1 MKGFFEAV
9 HTTLWKAKLL
19 FLEIFRRIKY
29 HSVLR
34 ESLNFQSIY
43 HEGERCFII
52 GNGPSLREDDLEMIF
67 KHGDVSFAAN
77 RIYNLFPDVTWRPT
91 YYGVCDIKLFN
102 NSRNEINKVEGIKF
116 IPLDIFSQAANN
128 KEGYYTWSRVPVT
141 FFNLPPRFADKMTKC
156 FGEGGTIT
164 YHFLQMA
171 VSMGFKE
178 IYLLG
183 IDFSFSYGIG
193 PDGKYF
199 EDKTIKQNHHAKDNA
214 PLDTVPNLY
223 NQIRAY
229 EAAKE
234 YAQRN
239 GIHIYNATRGGKL
252 EVFERVDFDK
262 LF

>member
-1 MKGFFEAV
+1 MKKIIEAI
-9 HTTLWKAKLL
+9 HTSLWKVKLVI
-19 FLEIFRRIKY
+19 LEVYRRIKY
-29 HSVLR
+29 HSVLKK
-34 ESLNFQSIY
+34 SLKFQDFYSN
-43 HEGERCFII
+43 GKRCFII
-52 GNGPSLREDDLEMIF
+52 GNGPSLKEGDLEKISQ
-67 KHGDVSFAAN
+67 HGDVSFAAN
-77 RIYNLFPDVTWRPT
+77 RIYNVFPDVNWRPT

-116 IPLDIFSQAANN
+116 IPLDIYSSSANI
-128 KEGYYTWSRVPVT
+128 KDGYYTWSRVPVT
-141 FFNLPPRFADKMTKC
+141 FFNKPPRFANKITDC

-183 IDFSFSYGIG
+183 VDFSFSYGIG

-199 EDKTIKQNHHAKDNA
+199 EDKTIKQNHHSKDNT

-223 NQIRAY
+223 NQFRAY
-229 EAAKE
+229 ESAKK
-234 YAQRN
+234 YAKSH

-252 EVFERVDFDK
+252 EVFERIDFDK